1 MGFVLFIMICIDL
14 NVDVLVDF
22 FEREQQRIL
31 LHLVS
36 QSVRYSDNDHLVL
49 LYPLF
54 K

>member
-14 NVDVLVDF
+14 NVDVLIYF

-31 LHLVS
+31 VHLVS